1 MSPGTPRL
9 NATTLATVV
18 AGGAV
23 PSNVDLP
30 DYRPIDHGVGIVHL
44 GLGAFHRA
52 HQAWCTDRALAASGG
67 DWRIRAASLRSTDTV
82 DELMLQDGLFSV
94 LERDAAGTRARVV
107 GSLAGGI
114 AAARDPQ
121 ALERALADPALRI
134 VTLTVTEKAYAAGQG
149 GEPSAVVRCLV
160 EALAR
165 RRRDGVEP
173 FTALCC
179 DNLAANGEA
188 LRRVTLHAAERE
200 DASLARW
207 IEANMAFP
215 SSMVDR
221 IVPAPTDGTREAA
234 AALLGLD
241 DRLCVETEPFFQ
253 WVIEDRF
260 GAGRPDWEAG
270 GAQLVADVAP
280 WEAAKLA
287 MLNGSHSLIAWAG
300 MLLGHDSVAEAV
312 ADPLLRARVREHMRA
327 AGAALPPG
335 GPDAG
340 HYAEQLLA
348 RFDNPLLHH
357 RTAQIAMDGSQKVP
371 LRWLDIAERAAERGL
386 PVAPFELGVA
396 VWLRWCD
403 GCDEAG
409 NRYDIVDPKAGA
421 IAAAAHG
428 DGAARLAA
436 MQGAL
441 GWQDAPFLRREGV
454 RARVAIV
461 LDRLL
466 DEGVRAVLAGSGG
479 EA

>member
-1 MSPGTPRL
+1 VSPGTPRL
-9 NATTLATVV
+9 NATTLATVA
-18 AGGAV
+18 AGGGV
-23 PSNVDLP
+23 PSVDLP
-30 DYRPIDHGVGIVHL
+30 DYRTVEHGVGIVHL

-121 ALERALADPALRI
+121 ALERALSDPALRI
-134 VTLTVTEKAYAAGQG
+134 VTLTVTEKAYAAGQD

-165 RRRDGVEP
+165 RRQTGVEP

-188 LRRVTLHAAERE
+188 LRRVTLHAAERR
-200 DASLARW
+200 DAPLARW

-221 IVPAPTDGTREAA
+221 IVPAPTDSTREAA

-241 DRLCVETEPFFQ
+241 DRLSVQTEPFFQ

-280 WEAAKLA
+280 WESAKLA

-300 MLLGHDSVAEAV
+300 MLLGHESVAQAV
-312 ADPLLRARVREHMRA
+312 ADPLLRARVRNHLRA

-335 GPDAG
+335 GPDTAR
-340 HYAEQLLA
+340 YAEQLLA
-348 RFDNPLLHH
+348 RFDNPVLHH
-357 RTAQIAMDGSQKVP
+357 LTAQIAMDGSLKVP

-386 PVAPFELGVA
+386 PTAPFELAVA
-396 VWLRWCD
+396 LWLRWCD
-403 GCDEAG
+403 GSDEAG
-409 NRYDIVDPKAGA
+409 NRYDIVDPNAPA
-421 IAAAAHG
+421 IAATVHG

-436 MQGAL
+436 VQDAL
-441 GWQDAPFLRREGV
+441 GWQQAPFLRRDGV
-454 RARVAIV
+454 RTRIAAV